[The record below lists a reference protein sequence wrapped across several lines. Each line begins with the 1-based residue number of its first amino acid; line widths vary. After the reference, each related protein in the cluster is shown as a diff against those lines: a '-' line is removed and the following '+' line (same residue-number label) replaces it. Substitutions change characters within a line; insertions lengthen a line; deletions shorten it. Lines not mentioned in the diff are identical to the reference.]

1 MKSFITEL
9 AAGTLV
15 TLSLAGVANAAQ
27 VIVFDKP
34 FDGPSRQVGAD
45 FDVNRDLG
53 RAWVD
58 VVIRGD
64 DTVADEP
71 PQPDVV
77 MVQVEGLYY
86 DRTLKQVL
94 YRTGS
99 DTVVCAEDVSFLWF
113 TRLKNTG
120 NCQLTASTD
129 QRKSDDGFNV
139 SDQAVAKVSLDV
151 QSAGGSR
158 QAMNATAK

>member
-1 MKSFITEL
+1 MKSFITKL
-9 AAGTLV
+9 AAGTFV
-15 TLSLAGVANAAQ
+15 TFSLAGVAHAAQ
-27 VIVFDKP
+27 VIVFEKP
-34 FDGPSRQVGAD
+34 FDGPGRQVGAD
-45 FDVNRDLG
+45 FDLNRDLG
-53 RAWVD
+53 RAWID
-58 VVIRGD
+58 VVIQGD
-64 DTVADEP
+64 DYVADEP

-77 MVQVEGLYY
+77 VVRVEGLYY

-120 NCQLTASTD
+120 NCQLTASTE

-139 SDQAVAKVSLDV
+139 SDHAVAKVFLDV
-151 QSAGGSR
+151 QSASGSR
-158 QAMNATAK
+158 QAFNAAK